1 MPDNPLISPRKT
13 GYLASVINVP
23 PLIFR
28 FQTNPDILSEKKT
41 FKYRSANSFGSWK
54 FDQTANAGAGI
65 AAAAVT
71 ALVPGAS
78 LLSAQNDIKEI
89 GSLLVATKPL
99 EAEEGEPRTFAIDF
113 VLDVTVPWNDGSA
126 HYGGSIEPDLAV
138 LRAFMNP
145 SWDLI
150 DVGKLIA
157 SGFKDPPCWNK
168 PPPCSLYYAGLSL
181 ECVMTDL
188 NIKVTAFKDDGKPAR
203 AEVGVT
209 LREQTFS
216 ASPIIEYFTR
226 FVQIAKSLGRPGFGK
241 DLMAVT
247 PILNLFDSD

>member
-13 GYLASVINVP
+13 GYLASILNVP

-28 FQTNPDILSEKKT
+28 FQMNPDLLSERKT
-41 FKYRSANSFGSWK
+41 FKYRSANAFGSWK
-54 FDQTANAGAGI
+54 FDQTASAGAGI
-65 AAAAVT
+65 AAGLAT
-71 ALVPGAS
+71 ALLPGAS
-78 LLSAQNDIKEI
+78 AFAAQNDIKEI
-89 GSLLVATKPL
+89 GSLLTATKPL
-99 EAEEGEPRTFAIDF
+99 EAEEGEPRTFAIDL
-113 VLDVTVPWNDGSA
+113 VLDVNVTWDDGTA

-150 DVGKLIA
+150 DVGKLVI

-168 PPPCSLYYAGLSL
+168 PPPCSLVYAGLSL

-203 AEVGVT
+203 AEVGIT
-209 LREQTFS
+209 LKEQTFS
-216 ASPIIEYFTR
+216 ASPIIEYLTR
-226 FVQIAKSLGRPGFGK
+226 VYLIGRSLGRPGIGEDF
-241 DLMAVT
+241 LAVT
-247 PILNLFDSD
+247 PILNLFT